1 MKKYIRQLVA
11 GFLIFCM
18 ILGMLLCV
26 SLFGMSPRVIR
37 AAVNADGSVA
47 INEENFPDEKFRHIA
62 SQYDIDKNQILT
74 LAERSVLK
82 NLTLE
87 YVDPVYYQD
96 KTDYDL
102 IASTLCG
109 PGTAKPEEL
118 QVSWRSGKEDHQTLS
133 VKGIE
138 YFPELQIYRVNGYDK
153 TEGSLK
159 NNSKLKKIMIGV
171 DDYGGQT
178 TWPCKWANCYRLGQ
192 DFPMKQLETI
202 QIGPAFEC
210 SDFSLREAVNL
221 EELQIGVGSKDHIVN
236 PSLLGRIDLS
246 ANKKLKRIW
255 FHGVKVK
262 RLDLS
267 KNTKIQEIKIEGNKY
282 FYDFYK
288 SGKRAGGLYA
298 DASGACELKLPKS
311 NSLKKLVYM
320 AKNKKLDLT
329 RCKKLSLLKVP
340 SGVQVKFNLKWYQSY
355 GKKKLTLYTRGTKT
369 KKNIEKKSAKNIFIK
384 TKRMPDRSTKNDKY
398 DSQPYIHG

>member
-18 ILGMLLCV
+18 MLGMLLCV

-47 INEENFPDEKFRHIA
+47 INEENFPDAKFRHIA

-82 NLTLE
+82 N
-87 YVDPVYYQD
+87 
-96 KTDYDL
+96 
-102 IASTLCG
+102 
-109 PGTAKPEEL
+109 
-118 QVSWRSGKEDHQTLS
+118 
-133 VKGIE
+133 
-138 YFPELQIYRVNGYDK
+138 YF
-153 TEGSLK
+153 
-159 NNSKLKKIMIGV
+159 KLKKIMIGV

-282 FYDFYK
+282 LYDFYK

-298 DASGACELKLPKS
+298 DVSGACELKLPKS

-369 KKNIEKKSAKNIFIK
+369 KENIEKKSAKYLFIK